1 MDWYKITEE
10 TIRSFGLQFIMISV
24 KIVLVLIFFLIG
36 WFISLGIG
44 KLIAEILRRLQF
56 NYIFEKGN
64 WKEIFEKADLKIDAA
79 EFIGDIIK
87 WILVIVFLTIS
98 VGLLGLTDF
107 SDILKKVVNY
117 LPNVFIA
124 VCLFVATVLI
134 ADILEKVV
142 VVSVAGSKF
151 PYSEAAG
158 TIVKWAIWIFAFFA
172 ILERLIPE
180 PNLFQFLFSSF
191 IQGITYMIV
200 IAVGLAF
207 GLGGKDIAADI
218 LKDIRKKIKE

>member
-56 NYIFEKGN
+56 NHIFEKGN